1 MKQSTYIIEKL
12 PESILK
18 FLDSDRGTIFFIVM
32 LLLLIVGVVVAI
44 RLRLDV
50 KKANSKLKEME
61 RYSSHLETGKAV
73 SK

>member
-1 MKQSTYIIEKL
+1 MKQSAYIIDKL

-18 FLDSDRGTIFFIVM
+18 FLDSDRGTVFFIVM
-32 LLLLIVGVVVAI
+32 LLLIIVGVVVAI

-61 RYSSHLETGKAV
+61 EYTSHLESGKAV
-73 SK
+73 LK

>member
-1 MKQSTYIIEKL
+1 MKQSAYIIDKL

-18 FLDSDRGTIFFIVM
+18 FLDSDKGTVIFFIV
-32 LLLLIVGVVVAI
+32 LLLIIVGVVVVI
-44 RLRLDV
+44 RLRLDL

-61 RYSSHLETGKAV
+61 EYKSHLESGKVV

>member
-1 MKQSTYIIEKL
+1 MKQSAYIIEKL

-61 RYSSHLETGKAV
+61 EYTSHIETGKAV

>member
-1 MKQSTYIIEKL
+1 MKQSAYIIEK

-18 FLDSDRGTIFFIVM
+18 FLGSDKCTVFFIVM
-32 LLLLIVGVVVAI
+32 LLLIIVGIVVAI

-61 RYSSHLETGKAV
+61 EYTSHLESGKAV